1 MAPPSSEPTTSR
13 DHVRAGAWAGGAIL
27 LWGTLAAGVG
37 DALAG
42 LRAST
47 LVLWSLGFAAATLV
61 GLDLLGAARRRRAGG
76 DAPGAPGAVC
86 EGGRPPLPSVGL
98 LALGAWGILGYH
110 ALFFC
115 ALGRA
120 PIVEANLLNYLW
132 PLLMVLLAPL
142 ITRDVL
148 TGTTLTGALVGFA
161 GAALVVTQGRWRP
174 PAAEHALG
182 YAMAA
187 AAALA
192 WSTFSLG
199 LRRAG
204 RAGEGRMTAFVVVSF
219 ALAAPLAILVDGP
232 AALAPPGGR
241 ALVATAWLGVGPM
254 ALAFH
259 CWGRALA
266 LGDATRL
273 GTLSYL
279 DPLLSTLTVA
289 WWLGAPLS
297 AASWVGMALIVGGA
311 AGPSLLR
318 VRRSS

>member
-1 MAPPSSEPTTSR
+1 MTSR
-13 DHVRAGAWAGGAIL
+13 PDAPRAYLWAGGAIV

-37 DALAG
+37 DALKG

-47 LVLWSLGFAAATLV
+47 LVLWSLGFATATLV
-61 GLDLLGAARRRRAGG
+61 ALDLVARRRAG
-76 DAPGAPGAVC
+76 DAP
-86 EGGRPPLPSVGL
+86 RRPLPGPGL

-110 ALFFC
+110 ALFFA
-115 ALGRA
+115 ALDRA

-132 PLLMVLLAPL
+132 PLLMVLLAPW
-142 ITRDVL
+142 IAGEVL
-148 TGTTLTGALVGFA
+148 TGATLTGALVGFA
-161 GAALVVTQGRWRP
+161 GAALVVTQGRWRA
-174 PAAEHALG
+174 PAPEHALG

-204 RAGEGRMTAFVVVSF
+204 ASSEGRMSAFVAVSF
-219 ALAAPLAILVDGP
+219 VLAAPLALVTDGP

-241 ALVATAWLGVGPM
+241 ALAATAWLGVGPM

-266 LGDATRL
+266 QGDATRI

-279 DPLLSTLTVA
+279 DPLLSTLAVA

-297 AASWVGMALIVGGA
+297 AASWAGMALIVMGA

-318 VRRSS
+318 LRAQPPSASE

>member
-1 MAPPSSEPTTSR
+1 MEPSEQRR
-13 DHVRAGAWAGGAIL
+13 DHLRAYAWAGGAIL

-47 LVLWSLGFAAATLV
+47 LVLWSLGFAAATLLA
-61 GLDLLGAARRRRAGG
+61 LDLLAGARRAAADDAARRPRVRL
-76 DAPGAPGAVC
+76 PGP
-86 EGGRPPLPSVGL
+86 GL

-110 ALFFC
+110 ALFFA
-115 ALGRA
+115 ALDRA

-132 PLLMVLLAPL
+132 PLLMVLLAPW
-142 ITRDVL
+142 IAGEVL
-148 TGTTLTGALVGFA
+148 TGATLTGALVGFA
-161 GAALVVTQGRWRP
+161 GAALVVTRGEWRP

-187 AAALA
+187 GAALA

-204 RAGEGRMTAFVVVSF
+204 AAGAGHMTAFVVVSF
-219 ALAAPLAILVDGP
+219 VLAVPLAVLTDG
-232 AALAPPGGR
+232 AASLAPPGGR
-241 ALVATAWLGVGPM
+241 ALAATAWLGVGPM

-273 GTLSYL
+273 GMLSYL
-279 DPLLSTLTVA
+279 DPLLSTLAVA
-289 WWLGAPLS
+289 WWLDAPLTR
-297 AASWVGMALIVGGA
+297 ASWVGMALIVGGA

-318 VRRSS
+318 YRGSPSASR